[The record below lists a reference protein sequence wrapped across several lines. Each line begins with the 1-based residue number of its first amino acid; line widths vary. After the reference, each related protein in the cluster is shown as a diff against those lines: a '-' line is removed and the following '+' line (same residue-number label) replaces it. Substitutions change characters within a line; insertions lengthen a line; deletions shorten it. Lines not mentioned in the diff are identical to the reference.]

1 MAEPTQP
8 SPAPAAT
15 PAAPAAPAAP
25 EQPSGLEKVYT
36 DFGIESEAA
45 SFQPQSPAPAQPAA
59 PASTPAPF
67 KAPDPF
73 SPEFGA
79 YQAQLA
85 NGVSALHQSLQKTQE
100 RLTALDQ
107 QLHRRQVEAD
117 INSAAKTLAEKAGI
131 DADVAAVAFEA
142 QARKD
147 PRLLQI
153 WNNRSK
159 NPKAFEA
166 ALTALGT
173 EFAQKYAV
181 RQDPQLVENQ
191 RAVAASRQTMA
202 TTQKTSDAD
211 AWAEMSPQERQAK
224 IQQLLRQG
232 GR

>member
-15 PAAPAAPAAP
+15 PAPSAPAAP
-25 EQPSGLEKVYT
+25 EPQASPLEKVYT
-36 DFGIESEAA
+36 DFGVEAEA
-45 SFQPQSPAPAQPAA
+45 EKFQPQSPAPAQPAA
-59 PASTPAPF
+59 PAPAF

-73 SPEFGA
+73 SPEFGV
-79 YQAQLA
+79 YQAQLQQ
-85 NGVSALHQSLQKTQE
+85 GVSALHQSLQQTQQK
-100 RLTALDQ
+100 LTALDQ
-107 QLHRRQVEAD
+107 QLNRRQVEAD
-117 INSAAKTLAEKAGI
+117 IRQAAKTLSEKAGI
-131 DADVAAVAFEA
+131 DADVAEVAFEA

-153 WNNRSK
+153 WNNRAK
-159 NPKAFEA
+159 NPRALEA
-166 ALTALGT
+166 ALNALGT

-224 IQQLLRQG
+224 VQQLLRQG

>member
-1 MAEPTQP
+1 MAETQQP

-15 PAAPAAPAAP
+15 PEPQASP
-25 EQPSGLEKVYT
+25 LEKVYT
-36 DFGIESEAA
+36 DFGVEAEA
-45 SFQPQSPAPAQPAA
+45 EKFQPQSPAPAQPAA
-59 PASTPAPF
+59 PSAPSF

-79 YQAQLA
+79 YQAQLQQ
-85 NGVSALHQSLQKTQE
+85 GVSALHQSLQQTQQK
-100 RLTALDQ
+100 LTAMDQ
-107 QLHRRQVEAD
+107 QLNRRQVEAD
-117 INSAAKTLAEKAGI
+117 IRQAAKTLSEKAGI
-131 DADVAAVAFEA
+131 DADVAEVAFEA

-159 NPKAFEA
+159 NPRAFEA
-166 ALTALGT
+166 ALNALGT

-211 AWAEMSPQERQAK
+211 AWAEMTPQERQAK
-224 IQQLLRQG
+224 VQQLLRQG

>member
-1 MAEPTQP
+1 MAETPQP
-8 SPAPAAT
+8 SPAPAA
-15 PAAPAAPAAP
+15 APATPAPAAP
-25 EQPSGLEKVYT
+25 EPQSGLEKVYS
-36 DFGIESEAA
+36 DFNIEAEAER
-45 SFQPQSPAPAQPAA
+45 FQPQSPAPAQPAA
-59 PASTPAPF
+59 PQPAPF

-73 SPEFGA
+73 SPEFSA

-85 NGVSALHQSLQKTQE
+85 TGVSSLHQSLQKTQE

-107 QLHRRQVEAD
+107 QLNRRQVEAD
-117 INSAAKTLAEKAGI
+117 IKSAAKTLAEKANI
-131 DADVAAVAFEA
+131 DPDIAEVAFEA

-159 NPKAFEA
+159 NPRALEA
-166 ALTALGT
+166 AINALGT

-181 RQDPQLVENQ
+181 RQDPQLAENQ
-191 RAVAASRQTMA
+191 RAVNASRQTMA

-211 AWAEMSPQERQAK
+211 QWAEMTPNERQAK
-224 IQQLLRQG
+224 VQQLLRQG